1 MGTKKIIKNIT
12 DFLNIS
18 NFTLN
23 GKKKALKKL
32 LLKLKKK
39 RVEALRELKK
49 EPEAED
55 KKKLQEE
62 LELLSFHIA
71 KAKKKL
77 ESE

>member
-1 MGTKKIIKNIT
+1 MGAKKIIKNIT

-32 LLKLKKK
+32 LFKLKKK

-62 LELLSFHIA
+62 LELLSFHIT